1 MTTRFDRVVRKG
13 YEDDSLVYSL
23 VLDDYGLYIVRT
35 GNVSGLDNNAAT
47 VDSDDALAPTFVR
60 QLTHQE
66 ERLDQEPLP
75 VLVHGEHSL
84 YVPLQQITA
93 VQVDTEAEPRTLSL
107 DTLNDHYEFS
117 LTQAASEDVDTFADA
132 LRARLSAR

>member
-13 YEDDSLVYSL
+13 YEDDTLVYSL
-23 VLDDYGLYIVRT
+23 VLDEYGLYIVRT
-35 GNVSGLDNNAAT
+35 GNVSGLDNGSAT
-47 VDSDDALAPTFVR
+47 LDSDDALAPTFVR
-60 QLTHQE
+60 QLANQE

-117 LTQAASEDVDTFADA
+117 LTQAASEDVDAFADA